1 MRATT
6 SSPGHWV
13 PLYRGAT
20 AALLTLAVIQL
31 AGWPTEAPGQKP
43 KPKPKPKSAASVN
56 PNLTRENYEKIK
68 DGMTFDEVRKILGG
82 SSLSGRSKGDSS
94 TYTWHRT
101 SQLDPE
107 HIVVH
112 FKEGKVVSK
121 SQTMKWTA
129 ADEKITPGLTR
140 ENYHRIKIDYTSREE
155 VIARFGPPTRTDK
168 VRTTTHLTWRQD
180 RTEVRVVLG
189 KGGRVSTKSNKQGWP
204 DDERTVAAEKAMQ
217 RKMKLD
223 RVELGM
229 SEEEVTKIMGEPT
242 KTERAS
248 AGRSGL
254 LWEDGE
260 DFALV
265 LFRDKKAAVKDASLL
280 PPASKDI
287 TRALFGRV
295 HKGMSRAQVTA
306 LLGAP
311 TEEMNGDTLV
321 WRQGGK
327 HIMVRFTG
335 GKDEVTVRT
344 SSEDRTPL
352 LSFPKTDRDRLDAAL
367 AELRTFD
374 AKRRRDAFNQIQSVP
389 YLEDRAAEVS
399 RAAQAAT
406 ADKDT
411 FVRQGAENVLKRW
424 ATKESAASALAVL
437 NRPASAKL
445 DDPYRDKRPLATAV
459 LVKLRDPAAVAPLCK
474 LLHSFF
480 DRNAAEEALKDLGPE
495 MVMKELAMHKTVRGY
510 LEITNA
516 FKADKNIVMTRCVE
530 GLKSM
535 DPSQRVTALSRL
547 IHLPVEPR
555 SREEVVNLLEG
566 QLAEKSLY
574 NAHLAATL
582 LAKWG
587 SAKSEPALLK
597 ALGEAESNEMKIA
610 VCRALAEF
618 GTKGAVDALRPL
630 TKDLD
635 VDVSGAAE
643 KAIAAIEGR
652 TK

>member
-6 SSPGHWV
+6 SSPGRWV

-20 AALLTLAVIQL
+20 AALLALVLIQL

-43 KPKPKPKSAASVN
+43 KPKPKPKSAATVN
-56 PNLTRENYEKIK
+56 PNLTRENYEKITV
-68 DGMTFDEVRKILGG
+68 GMTLDEVRKMLGG

-107 HIVVH
+107 HIVVN
-112 FKEGKVVSK
+112 FKDGKVVSK
-121 SQTMKWTA
+121 SQTMNWPA
-129 ADEKITPGLTR
+129 ESEKVKAGLTR
-140 ENYHRIKIDYTSREE
+140 ENYLRIKVGTTSREE
-155 VIARFGPPTRTDK
+155 VIAMFGPPTRTDK
-168 VRTTTHLTWRQD
+168 VRTTTHLIWKQD

-189 KGGRVSTKSNKQGWP
+189 KGDRVSTKSNKQDWP
-204 DDERTVAAEKAMQ
+204 DDERTIAAEKARE
-217 RKMKLD
+217 RKTKLD
-223 RVELGM
+223 KVELGM
-229 SEEEVTKIMGEPT
+229 SEEEVTKVMGEPT

-248 AGRSGL
+248 AGRSGF

-265 LFRDKKAAVKDASLL
+265 LFRDKKAAVKDSSLL

-287 TRALFGRV
+287 TRALFERV
-295 HKGMSRAQVTA
+295 RLGMTKAQVNA
-306 LLGAP
+306 LLGPP
-311 TEEMNGDTLV
+311 TEPNGDDPV
-321 WRQGGK
+321 WRQGSK
-327 HIMVRFTG
+327 YIALRFLG
-335 GKDEVTVRT
+335 GKDAVGVRG
-344 SSEDRTPL
+344 SSEQKTPL
-352 LSFPKTDRDRLDAAL
+352 ISFPKTDRDRLDAAL
-367 AELRTFD
+367 AELRTLD
-374 AKRRRDAFNQIQSVP
+374 AKRRRDAFNQVLSVP

-399 RAAQAAT
+399 RVAQSAT

-411 FVRQGAENVLKRW
+411 FVRQGAGNVLKRW
-424 ATKESAASALAVL
+424 ATKEAASAALAVL

-459 LVKLRDPAAVAPLCK
+459 LVKLREPAAVAPLCK

-480 DRNAAEEALKDLGPE
+480 DRNDAEEALKDLGPE
-495 MVMKELAMHKTVRGY
+495 LVMKELAKHKTARGY
-510 LEITNA
+510 LEVTKA
-516 FKADKNIVMTRCVE
+516 FKEDANIVMTRCVE

-535 DPSQRVTALSRL
+535 DPFRRVTALSRL
-547 IHLPVEPR
+547 IHLPVEPK
-555 SREEVVNLLEG
+555 SREEIVTLLEG
-566 QLAEKSLY
+566 QLAEKALY

-587 SAKSEPALLK
+587 SAKNEPALLK
-597 ALGEAESNEMKIA
+597 ALGETESNEMKVA

-618 GTKGAVDALRPL
+618 GTKEAIPALRAL
-630 TKDLD
+630 SRELD
-635 VDVSGAAE
+635 VDVYGAAE

-652 TK
+652 AK